1 MSSSEPATSAS
12 TFTLELHTAT
22 EEEHNI
28 YVVGNFNQWRVA
40 DDGYRMLPVG
50 PGFYQLS
57 LPLENLPEVLEY
69 KYARGNWDHVELG
82 SDGNDRPNRQVQR
95 SLGKA
100 VDRVERWKQ
109 DSFSYPNHFLPIIE
123 VIGDDIN
130 LPENIRTRRIAALLP
145 HDYYHTDRHYPVL
158 YLQDG
163 QNLFDDYAPYGNWAV
178 DKRLAQLQSEGLGD
192 VIIVAIDHAMD
203 KRIVEFTPTT
213 ATTQFGKGQGRSY
226 VRFMVEVLKPLIDQK
241 YRTLPG
247 GEHTGIGGS
256 SMGGLISI
264 YAGMMYPEVFQRLMI
279 FSPSLWVTPNI
290 PFQLVNFDRPYAGR
304 VYLYGGR
311 KESATMVPNLERLK
325 RAIERK
331 AKNHQAEFNLSIDP
345 NGEHNEARWGQEFP
359 AALTW
364 LFYPDFMEQREA

>member
-40 DDGYRMLPVG
+40 DAAYRMEPTR
-50 PGFYQLS
+50 PGAYQLT
-57 LPLENLPEVLEY
+57 LPLENLPEILEY

-82 SDGNDRPNRQVQR
+82 ADGNDRPNRRVPR
-95 SLGKA
+95 SQGRA

-109 DSFSYPNHFLPIIE
+109 DSFSYPNHFLPIID
-123 VIGDDIN
+123 VFGDDIE
-130 LPENIRTRRIAALLP
+130 LPETIRTRRIAALLP
-145 HDYYHTDRHYPVL
+145 YNYHDSDRQYPVL

-178 DKRLAQLQSEGLGD
+178 DKRLAQLQSQGLGD

-226 VRFMVEVLKPLIDQK
+226 VRFMVDVLKPYIDQK
-241 YRTLPG
+241 YRTLTG

-290 PFQLVNFDRPYAGR
+290 PFQLLNFARPYTGR

-331 AKNHQAEFNLSIDP
+331 AKHHQAEFNLSVDP
-345 NGEHNEARWGQEFP
+345 DGEHNEARWGQEFP

-364 LFYPDFMEQREA
+364 LFYPDSTAQH

>member
-22 EEEHNI
+22 KEEHNI

-40 DDGYRMLPVG
+40 DAAYRMEPTR
-50 PGFYQLS
+50 PGAYQLI
-57 LPLENLPEVLEY
+57 LRLEDLPEILEY

-82 SDGNDRPNRQVQR
+82 NDGNDRPNRRVQCSQGR
-95 SLGKA
+95 A

-109 DSFSYPNHFLPIIE
+109 DSFSYPNHYLPIID
-123 VIGDDIN
+123 VIGDDIA
-130 LPENIRTRRIAALLP
+130 LPETIRTRRIAALLP
-145 HDYYHTDRHYPVL
+145 YNYHDSDRQYPVL

-178 DKRLAQLQSEGLGD
+178 DKRLAQLQSQGLGD

-226 VRFMVEVLKPLIDQK
+226 VRFMVDVLKPYIDQK
-241 YRTLPG
+241 YRTLTG

-290 PFQLVNFDRPYAGR
+290 PFQLLNFARPYTGR

-331 AKNHQAEFNLSIDP
+331 AKHHQAEFNLSVDP
-345 NGEHNEARWGQEFP
+345 DGEHNEARWGQEFP

-364 LFYPDFMEQREA
+364 LFYPNSTAQH